1 MQAEDA
7 ARAYDR
13 VAIAM
18 GRPLNS
24 LNFHHSKYSKDIP
37 KLMKLGKDRVIAMCR
52 RSSDGFAKN
61 NQTGYHGIA
70 ATRSGKWQAQ
80 IRYRFE
86 YQCLII

>member
-18 GRPLNS
+18 GRPLTQ

-37 KLMKLGKDRVIAMCR
+37 QLMKLGKDRVIAMCR
-52 RSSDGFAKN
+52 QSSHGFAKN
-61 NQTGYHGIA
+61 SQAAYHGIT

-80 IRYRFE
+80 IRYRIV

>member
-7 ARAYDR
+7 AQAYDR

-18 GRPLNS
+18 GKPLTQ

-61 NQTGYHGIA
+61 SQTGCRGIT

-80 IRYRFE
+80 IR
-86 YQCLII
+86 